1 MTAAGSS
8 ALPPSTAVEVA
19 LARRQ
24 SLADLLRRSAKRYP
38 DKLAVA
44 DRTGARTYAELDEDA
59 SRIAN
64 ALLAKGVR
72 PGERIA
78 LLSRNSMD
86 YARTIFGVARAGAV
100 LVPINFM
107 LGAQEVAYILEHSS
121 AIGLIVEESLL
132 PVAQEAAKA
141 SGTLRF
147 RMVYADQPV
156 EDWEPF
162 ASLLEHEDAT
172 EPAIPIGPDD
182 PAQILYTSGTESR
195 PKGAVLSHLALISQY
210 ASCIVDGGMESSDV
224 ELHALPLFHCAQQH
238 CFLVPDIY
246 LGATSHILPG
256 PDPAAVLEAIERHK
270 VTKFFA
276 PPTVWISL
284 LRHPD
289 FDRRDLSSL
298 RKGYYGASI
307 MPVEVLRE
315 IGERLPNVRLWNF
328 YGQTEMAPMA
338 VLLRPED
345 QIRKAGAAG
354 KPALNV
360 ETRIV
365 DSDGNELPP
374 GEIGTIYMKQ
384 GSDVFEYHND
394 PEKTKSA
401 RRGRFVTVGDLGY
414 VDEDGFLFITGR
426 KSELII
432 SGGVNLYPA
441 EIEGAIAEHEY
452 VRDVGV
458 IGKPDEDM
466 GEIPIAFIELTE
478 DAPAREEALKAIE
491 EFLGR
496 RLSRQ
501 QRPREIHVLDALP
514 RDPNGKLYKRKL
526 KAGFETD
533 SKAAKAA

>member
-1 MTAAGSS
+1 MFDASEVEGELTTQSPKKFLGFWLNAETAPERPALKTAAGVEMTYGELYAEVNRVCHGLADVAGIQPGDTVASVMGD
-8 ALPPSTAVEVA
+8 TATMVA
-19 LARRQ
+19 LYLAAMQ
-24 SLADLLRRSAKRYP
+24 SGIYLVTINHHLSAQ
-38 DKLAVA
+38 D
-44 DRTGARTYAELDEDA
+44 
-59 SRIAN
+59 I
-64 ALLAKGVR
+64 
-72 PGERIA
+72 
-78 LLSRNSMD
+78 
-86 YARTIFGVARAGAV
+86 
-100 LVPINFM
+100 
-107 LGAQEVAYILEHSS
+107 AYILGDSGAKAVVFSERAGDRVREALEIAGIDPQRAFSEEGTGPGPTWADLVEGQSTERPADPRQGSVMQYTSGTTGRPKGVKRPLTGKHADEGAHIYEWLFREYRMEEAVDNWLVQSPMYHS
-121 AIGLIVEESLL
+121 ANITV
-132 PVAQEAAKA
+132 A
-141 SGTLRF
+141 SGTL
-147 RMVYADQPV
+147 
-156 EDWEPF
+156 
-162 ASLLEHEDAT
+162 
-172 EPAIPIGPDD
+172 
-182 PAQILYTSGTESR
+182 
-195 PKGAVLSHLALISQY
+195 HLGGRL
-210 ASCIVDGGMESSDV
+210 VVMDGWAP
-224 ELHALPLFHCAQQH
+224 ELCLQF
-238 CFLVPDIY
+238 
-246 LGATSHILPG
+246 
-256 PDPAAVLEAIERHK
+256 IERERITGTHM
-270 VTKFFA
+270 V
-276 PPTVWISL
+276 PTQFKRL
-284 LRHPD
+284 LQLPEEVRSKYD
-289 FDRRDLSSL
+289 VSSL
-298 RKGYYGASI
+298 RCVIHGAAPC
-307 MPVEVLRE
+307 PVEVKKKMMDWFGPIIIE
-315 IGERLPNVRLWNF
+315 Y
-328 YGQTEMAPMA
+328 YGSTEVGTTLAF
-338 VLLRPED
+338 PED
-345 QIRKAGAAG
+345 WLRKPGTVG
-354 KPALNV
+354 KPSSISELK
-360 ETRIV
+360 IL
-365 DSDGNELPP
+365 DDDGNELPP